1 MEYTAIGDT
10 VNLAS
15 RLQDA
20 TKEVGAEILISKATN
35 EAIQS
40 RINGRRLGELQMRG
54 RQQPVEIYCVN
65 GIHCSSSQ

>member
-20 TKEVGAEILISKATN
+20 TKEFDAEILISKATHDVVQ
-35 EAIQS
+35 AGID
-40 RINGRRLGELQMRG
+40 GRRLGELQVKG
-54 RQQPVEIYCVN
+54 RLQPVEVYCIE
-65 GIHCSSSQ
+65 GIRRSRSK